1 MIIFNLLLLVAIIVV
16 WAFVALTFQD
26 IAGEKGFYEKKYFW
40 WTFLFGIVGC
50 LMVAALPDRGY
61 YARSMK
67 NINGDSGKKPTT
79 DLAYEERLLNNGGWK
94 CPSCQ
99 KVNPE
104 SVTTCRCG
112 MTKC

>member
-26 IAGEKGFYEKKYFW
+26 IAGEKGYYEKKYFW

-50 LMVAALPDRGY
+50 LMVVALPDKSASTRPTPPSIDG
-61 YARSMK
+61 
-67 NINGDSGKKPTT
+67 SGKKPTT
-79 DLAYEERLLNNGGWK
+79 DLAYEERLLSNGGWK